1 MRPIDFED
9 PPKSPDVIP
18 LERHGCLLLLAARAA
33 GAIMFARGHSMPD
46 IPIFPH
52 LYKIVSSFLGET
64 HNLDEVAYGEPQAL
78 LDALVAL
85 TIHSMQRST
94 AVPADEIGFKRFV
107 IALTACTARE
117 SHAIVR
123 QIPAT
128 IVRSHPS
135 QMARFKLIHS
145 TLANDRLGPAWESAI
160 SWLKEEII
168 RADSAGTIFRDRT
181 HSDAPVSAHTIFH
194 DPVYFWAMVPPLF
207 HSVKTV
213 TAEGLVGS
221 WMHLVETQGSAV
233 HAGLNLYYLLLS
245 SESFRNRLHLEKT
258 VPFFRSQVLN
268 PLRKLFRDFE
278 ADLPSNGGDGLIQ
291 SAVGEEMCA
300 IGNVRTVGVIS
311 LTLDQIEETLDDLFG
326 TDDSDLKGYSEDEE
340 ARASEI
346 RRKVEEFEREY
357 NNPVVHSSD
366 PEPES

>member
-1 MRPIDFED
+1 MHPIDFED
-9 PPKSPDVIP
+9 PPKSPDDIP

-33 GAIMFARGHSMPD
+33 GAIMFASGHPMPD

-52 LYKIVSSFLGET
+52 LYKMFDSFLGET
-64 HNLDEVAYGEPQAL
+64 HNLDEVAYGQPQAL

-85 TIHSMQRST
+85 TIHSMQQSI
-94 AVPADEIGFKRFV
+94 AVPEDEIGFKRFV
-107 IALTACTARE
+107 IALTACTARQ

-128 IVRSHPS
+128 IVHSHPS

-145 TLANDRLGPAWESAI
+145 ILANDRLGAAWESAI

-168 RADSAGTIFRDRT
+168 HADSAGTVLRDRT
-181 HSDAPVSAHTIFH
+181 HSDVRFSAHTIFH

-213 TAEGLVGS
+213 TAEGLVES
-221 WMHLVETQGSAV
+221 WMHLIETQGSAV
-233 HAGLNLYYLLLS
+233 HAALNLYYLLLS
-245 SESFRNRLHLEKT
+245 ESFRTRLQLAKT
-258 VPFFRSQVLN
+258 VPFFRTQVLN

-278 ADLPSNGGDGLIQ
+278 ADLPSHGGDGLIQ
-291 SAVGEEMCA
+291 SSVGEEMCA
-300 IGNVRTVGVIS
+300 IGNARTVGVIG
-311 LTLDQIEETLDDLFG
+311 LTLDQIEETLNDVFG

-346 RRKVEEFEREY
+346 RKKVEEFERE
-357 NNPVVHSSD
+357 
-366 PEPES
+366 